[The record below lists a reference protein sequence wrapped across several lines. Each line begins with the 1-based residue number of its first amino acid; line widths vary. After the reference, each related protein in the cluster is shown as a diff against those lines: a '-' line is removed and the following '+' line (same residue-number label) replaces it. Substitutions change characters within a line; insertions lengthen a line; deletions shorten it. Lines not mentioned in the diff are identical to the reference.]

1 MDKTFSSTLFL
12 TGILTLAFCIGIII
26 SIFGIYSGVAIEK
39 AIAESMI
46 GPRTVEQN
54 HISPSSYNNEGIS
67 ITVITSSMC
76 HWCDKLKEDVL
87 QHPTVV
93 KALQGV
99 KIYYVDMYDPAVKEP
114 VRAVPAVY
122 FYKNGIKIRFFVGY
136 IDKEKFLEILYD
148 VQSR

>member
-1 MDKTFSSTLFL
+1 MGKL
-12 TGILTLAFCIGIII
+12 ILAMALVIGIVVGII
-26 SIFGIYSGVAIEK
+26 GIYSGVAIEK

-54 HISPSSYNNEGIS
+54 YISPGAYSNEGIS
-67 ITVITSSMC
+67 ITVYVSSSC

-99 KIYYVDMYDPAVKEP
+99 KIVYLNLNDTSMREV

-122 FYKNGIKIRFFVGY
+122 FYKNGIKVRFFVGY